1 MIKHPIGI
9 FISGRGSN
17 LKSIVDACK
26 EKEYPAEIKVVFS
39 NNKNAPG
46 LSFAK
51 ENNLEAITL
60 DYHNFKNTE
69 EYEEKIISLLK
80 PYGLEL
86 ICLAGYMK
94 ILSKK
99 LIDHYPNKIINI
111 HPSLLPKY
119 KGLNTHQRVL
129 ENNETKTGCTVH
141 YVNQEMDGGEVI
153 LQKEVD
159 INAEDTESSIARRV
173 LEEEHIIY
181 PEAIKLVL
189 TK

>member
-26 EKEYPAEIKVVFS
+26 EQEYPAEIKVVFS

-51 ENNLEAITL
+51 ENNLEVITL

-80 PYGLEL
+80 PYDLKL

-94 ILSKK
+94 IISKK
-99 LIDHYPNKIINI
+99 FFLRYGSPPVNNSNLI
-111 HPSLLPKY
+111 SLKFDEIFS
-119 KGLNTHQRVL
+119 N
-129 ENNETKTGCTVH
+129 
-141 YVNQEMDGGEVI
+141 
-153 LQKEVD
+153 
-159 INAEDTESSIARRV
+159 SSNVRSF
-173 LEEEHIIY
+173 
-181 PEAIKLVL
+181 LVSFNFSE
-189 TK
+189 

>member
-80 PYGLEL
+80 PYHLEL

-141 YVNQEMDGGEVI
+141 YVNQEMDGGKII
-153 LQKEVD
+153 LQREVE
-159 INAEDTESSIARRV
+159 ISAEDTETSVSKKV
-173 LEEEHIIY
+173 LKEEHIIY
-181 PEAIKLVL
+181 PKAIKLVL